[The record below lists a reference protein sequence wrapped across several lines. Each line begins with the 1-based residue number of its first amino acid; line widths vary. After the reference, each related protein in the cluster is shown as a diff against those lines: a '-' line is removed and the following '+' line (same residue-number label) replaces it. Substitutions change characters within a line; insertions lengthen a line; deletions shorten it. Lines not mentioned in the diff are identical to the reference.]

1 MAEHAVPGDAA
12 GHSVADR
19 DLQARFDVLPGSG
32 QQPATV
38 RASGD
43 IDLANAARFQAA
55 LTEAAATS
63 SEITTDMTAVTYCDS
78 AAIHA
83 LFTAAGPSRLTLIVP
98 ETGPITTMLK
108 IITPHL
114 DASPPMRLAAHD
126 RCPAPGWSSGP
137 AARRR
142 VPWPQQT
149 ARSATLTRQPAP
161 G

>member
-1 MAEHAVPGDAA
+1 MAEHTVPGDAA
-12 GHSVADR
+12 SHSIAGG
-19 DLQARFDVLPGSG
+19 DLQARFDVMPGSE

-63 SEITTDMTAVTYCDS
+63 TEITTDMTAVTYCDS

-83 LFTAAGPSRLTLIVP
+83 LFTAAGRSHLTLIVP

-108 IITPHL
+108 IAGLDQITTVITPH
-114 DASPPMRLAAHD
+114 
-126 RCPAPGWSSGP
+126 
-137 AARRR
+137 
-142 VPWPQQT
+142 
-149 ARSATLTRQPAP
+149 
-161 G
+161 

>member
-12 GHSVADR
+12 SHSIADG
-19 DLQARFDVLPGSG
+19 DLQARFDVMPGSG

-63 SEITTDMTAVTYCDS
+63 TEITTDMTAVTYCDS

-83 LFTAAGPSRLTLIVP
+83 LFTAAGHSRLTLIVP

-108 IITPHL
+108 IAGLDQITTVITPH
-114 DASPPMRLAAHD
+114 
-126 RCPAPGWSSGP
+126 
-137 AARRR
+137 
-142 VPWPQQT
+142 
-149 ARSATLTRQPAP
+149 
-161 G
+161 

>member
-1 MAEHAVPGDAA
+1 M
-12 GHSVADR
+12 
-19 DLQARFDVLPGSG
+19 PGSG

-38 RASGD
+38 RAFGD

-83 LFTAAGPSRLTLIVP
+83 LFTAAAHSRLTLIVP

-108 IITPHL
+108 IAGLDQVTAVVTPH
-114 DASPPMRLAAHD
+114 
-126 RCPAPGWSSGP
+126 
-137 AARRR
+137 
-142 VPWPQQT
+142 
-149 ARSATLTRQPAP
+149 
-161 G
+161 